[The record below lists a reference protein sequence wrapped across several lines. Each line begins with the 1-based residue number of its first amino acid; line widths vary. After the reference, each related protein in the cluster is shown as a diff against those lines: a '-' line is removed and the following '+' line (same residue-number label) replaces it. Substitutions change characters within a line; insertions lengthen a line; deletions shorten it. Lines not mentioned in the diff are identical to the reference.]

1 MEKRTNWIMGILT
14 VLITFMDITGIP
26 CSFFLNIQ
34 IKDVEPIY
42 WTLMANFIL
51 IGIIA
56 WAVLRFFCPDLRLG
70 LQKNGFCCGF
80 RKYGLWGTLAA
91 VTGFFAFYIG
101 LSPLDAHPSLMK
113 VLIEGVIYYIGVA
126 MVEELYVRGLL
137 LNLLER
143 WLKKHSSPTLWAVI
157 LSSLIF
163 GLGHIPMTLGMPIPV
178 TIAKAL
184 WTVGMGMYLGMIY
197 KKSGNLWVPIVI
209 HFLINVCAI
218 PYCFSTFRGYP
229 NITLIIEVAVY
240 TALGVYSL
248 IQLLPGAH
256 EKHHAS
262 C

>member
-1 MEKRTNWIMGILT
+1 MEKRTNWIIGILT

-26 CSFFLNIQ
+26 CTFFLNVQ

-56 WAVLRFFCPDLRLG
+56 WAVLKFFCPDFHLG

-80 RKYGLWGTLAA
+80 CKYGLWGIVVAFI
-91 VTGFFAFYIG
+91 GFFAFYIG
-101 LSPLDAHPSLMK
+101 LSPLDAHPSLTK

-126 MVEELYVRGLL
+126 IVEELYVRGLL

-143 WLKKHSSPTLWAVI
+143 LLKKRSNPALWAIV

-163 GLGHIPMTLGMPIPV
+163 GLGHIPATLGMPIPV

-184 WTVGMGMYLGMIY
+184 WTIGMGMYLGMCY
-197 KKSGNLWVPIVI
+197 KKSGNLWIPIVI
-209 HFLINVCAI
+209 HFLINVGAI
-218 PYCFSTFRGYP
+218 PYCFSTFGGYP
-229 NITLIIEVAVY
+229 NITLVIEVVAY
-240 TALGVYSL
+240 IALGVYSL
-248 IQLLPGAH
+248 VQLLPEAYK
-256 EKHHAS
+256 KHHTS
-262 C
+262 S

>member
-1 MEKRTNWIMGILT
+1 MEKRTNWIIGILT
-14 VLITFMDITGIP
+14 VLIAFMDITGIP

-34 IKDVEPIY
+34 IKDIEPIY

-56 WAVLRFFCPDLRLG
+56 WAVLGFFCPDFRLG

-80 RKYGLWGTLAA
+80 RKYGLWGIVAA
-91 VTGFFAFYIG
+91 VTGYFAFYIC
-101 LSPLDAHPSLMK
+101 LYPLDAKPSLSK
-113 VLIEGVIYYIGVA
+113 VLIEGVIYYVGVA

-143 WLKKHSSPTLWAVI
+143 FLKRHSCPTLWAVF

-163 GLGHIPMTLGMPIPV
+163 GLGHIPGTLGMPFSV
-178 TIAKAL
+178 TIAKVL

-197 KKSGNLWVPIVI
+197 KKTGNLWISIVI
-209 HFLINVCAI
+209 HFLINVGAI
-218 PYCFSTFRGYP
+218 PYCFSTFREYP
-229 NITLIIEVAVY
+229 NSTLVIEVAVY
-240 TALGVYSL
+240 IALGVYSL
-248 IQLLPGAH
+248 IQLLPGVH
-256 EKHHAS
+256 KNHHSS